1 MEREQGDRSR
11 WVWIPKWEDNSQGG
25 KGMVAQAGEK
35 ASEVTEELPRLMQR
49 VCCRTAANVHG
60 PFAFYDL
67 M

>member
-1 MEREQGDRSR
+1 MEREQETE
-11 WVWIPKWEDNSQGG
+11 VGG
-25 KGMVAQAGEK
+25 FGYQSGKKILREAKAVVAQAGEK